1 VFDSLRRYIGLQVTR
16 FHFRKSAD
24 PVISFAAALT
34 EAKRVL
40 LVMPMGETRM
50 IPTHTVVDLVK
61 KKFDERNITVLAR
74 DHAVETMRLLPR
86 GQFIHILKEE
96 ISPLFIPRKQLINRI
111 KERSYDVAIDL
122 SLDLVLPSAYIVRES
137 EARVRIGFSRQY
149 ADIFYNFQ
157 IHSNP
162 DLDPKLIYN
171 RLAECLAMF

>member
-1 VFDSLRRYIGLQVTR
+1 MFVSLRRYIGLQITR
-16 FHFRKSAD
+16 LRFRKSAD

-34 EAKRVL
+34 EGKRLL
-40 LVMPMGETRM
+40 LVMPLGETRL
-50 IPTHTVVDLVK
+50 IPTRTIVDLVR
-61 KKFDERNITVLAR
+61 KKFDERNITVLAS

-86 GQFIHILKEE
+86 GQFIHILKDE
-96 ISPLFIPRKQLINRI
+96 INPLFIPRKQLITRI
-111 KERSYDVAIDL
+111 KEQQNDVAIDL

-137 EARVRIGFSRQY
+137 GARVRIGFSRQY
-149 ADIFYNFQ
+149 ADMFYNFQ

>member
-1 VFDSLRRYIGLQVTR
+1 VFEPLRRYIGLQSTR
-16 FHFRKSAD
+16 FHFRNHAD

-34 EAKRVL
+34 EAQRLL
-40 LVMPMGETRM
+40 LVLPFGEQRM
-50 IPTHTVVDLVK
+50 IPTHTVIELVK
-61 KKFDERNITVLAR
+61 KKFDERSIMVVAA

-86 GQFIHILKEE
+86 CQFMHILKDE
-96 ISPLFIPRKQLINRI
+96 INPFFLPKQQLIDRI

-137 EARVRIGFSRQY
+137 EARVRIGFSRPN
-149 ADIFYNFQ
+149 ADMFYNFQ
-157 IHSNP
+157 IHANP